1 MSWFKK
7 LMNLMFDDEP
17 SETEETI
24 DPALHK
30 NEKTQPVK
38 RRTVGRF
45 QNHQNSSAARMVS
58 RYPVEG
64 KFRFPLIDDQE
75 EIGRYSAAR
84 KQSYSKKQDREE
96 HEATAYTRE
105 RQKEKPSKEEMS
117 PPSKVEKTEPFK
129 PSEIPS
135 PIYGFGGRK
144 GTNKTAEGQAG
155 EKPQE
160 QGSNSKFRPSEI
172 PSPIYGFGGR
182 DKNGASSSKPPEE
195 RSKGGFMPSQ
205 VPSPIYG
212 YGERKP
218 DTIINPGLWKL
229 SEIQKKKMPDP
240 VLMEELLKEPAA
252 SKEPVI
258 LSEEEVRNLP
268 VRDIQEE
275 KAEEPMAKPVPQMVK
290 EPVLIIDEFRKET
303 IEPAQAELLPE
314 PEPIQPAEPFE
325 ERKNELVV
333 VHETP
338 EEVVFELPPESQE
351 LKESEDEQQ
360 MEPAISEV
368 EEPKALEPE
377 EEVMIELPAEE
388 HELKKTEAEQQM
400 EPPIAAIEEP
410 TVLEPKE
417 EEVPAVTNRIK
428 TDQEEE
434 VLMEKPA
441 SQEPE
446 AKEEAVTRRETEKKP
461 GGTYIPFNVLM
472 LKKDRKP
479 AASAPVATR
488 PAAPVESSVK
498 TAEVA
503 PVMEEEADLSF
514 PPLELLQNP
523 PVQEEDD
530 SLWMEEQ
537 RDLLQLTLDNFNV
550 NAKVVNM
557 TKGPSVTRLE
567 VQPAPGVKVNKI
579 TNLSDDIKLSL
590 SAKDIRI
597 EAPIPGKN
605 TIGIEVPNRY
615 SQPVFLREILQ
626 SGEFRDSTSPLTVA
640 LGLDLSGEPIVTDLQ
655 KMPHG
660 LIAGATGSGKSVC
673 INSILVSLMYKAS
686 PDDVR
691 LLLIDPKMVELA
703 PYNAIPHLVTPVIT
717 DPKEAT
723 TALKWTVEE
732 MERRYEAFAR
742 HGVRDIKRFN
752 DKMKREQLYANKMP
766 YIVVVIDELA
776 DLMMVSPQD
785 VEEAI
790 CRIAQKARACGIHLL
805 VATQRPSVDVIT
817 GLIKANI
824 PTRTAFAVSSAV
836 DSRTIIDMSGA
847 ERLLG
852 KGDMLFLEN
861 GSSKAVRIQGN
872 FVSDD
877 EIERVT
883 AFVKEQHPTNY
894 LFSREELIQSNQTVE
909 PEDDLFEE
917 ACYYVLDVGA
927 ASSSSIQR
935 RFRVGYNRAARLVE
949 MMEGFGLVS
958 EAMGSKPR
966 TVLMTSDE
974 FQSKLYSEAEV

>member
-7 LMNLMFDDEP
+7 MMNFMFDDEP
-17 SETEETI
+17 SETEESI
-24 DPALHK
+24 NQEIHK
-30 NEKTQPVK
+30 QEKTESGNQ
-38 RRTVGRF
+38 RTVGRF
-45 QNHQNSSAARMVS
+45 QNGQNNSAPRMVS
-58 RYPVEG
+58 RYPSEG
-64 KFRFPLIDDQE
+64 KFRFPLVSDE
-75 EIGRYSAAR
+75 EELGTYRSARAN
-84 KQSYSKKQDREE
+84 KPSYSK
-96 HEATAYTRE
+96 APAYKNVKETYQPALE
-105 RQKEKPSKEEMS
+105 QKKEIPIKEKQSSASKEE
-117 PPSKVEKTEPFK
+117 KARVFK

-135 PIYGFGGRK
+135 PIYGFGSREGRIGK
-144 GTNKTAEGQAG
+144 ENSNTADNRY
-155 EKPQE
+155 
-160 QGSNSKFRPSEI
+160 SNPSSKSQFRPTEI
-172 PSPIYGFGGR
+172 PSPIYGFGSR
-182 DKNGASSSKPPEE
+182 DKGSKDNKEE
-195 RSKGGFMPSQ
+195 SIPTAYEKRPKSNFKPSQ

-212 YGERKP
+212 YGERRP
-218 DTIINPGLWKL
+218 DTILNPGLWKL
-229 SEIQKKKMPDP
+229 SEIQKKKIPDNE
-240 VLMEELLKEPAA
+240 LMEELLKEPITI
-252 SKEPVI
+252 KEPVVLQRDEEVEPPVLHEEKEEQPLGLVRSKDEPILLLDEFKKDTIELTGPSEPVIQLESSPELKTERKAVEQRMEESLPALETETVYESLNSEPIVMESASAEPESETELESEPMEEYHEQPEEI
-258 LSEEEVRNLP
+258 LSPAVEERQREV
-268 VRDIQEE
+268 
-275 KAEEPMAKPVPQMVK
+275 AEHQK
-290 EPVLIIDEFRKET
+290 EPV
-303 IEPAQAELLPE
+303 
-314 PEPIQPAEPFE
+314 
-325 ERKNELVV
+325 
-333 VHETP
+333 
-338 EEVVFELPPESQE
+338 
-351 LKESEDEQQ
+351 
-360 MEPAISEV
+360 
-368 EEPKALEPE
+368 
-377 EEVMIELPAEE
+377 
-388 HELKKTEAEQQM
+388 
-400 EPPIAAIEEP
+400 
-410 TVLEPKE
+410 
-417 EEVPAVTNRIK
+417 
-428 TDQEEE
+428 
-434 VLMEKPA
+434 
-441 SQEPE
+441 
-446 AKEEAVTRRETEKKP
+446 KKP
-461 GGTYIPFNVLM
+461 GGSYVPFNVLM

-479 AASAPVATR
+479 ADRQPEVKNSLVKKEQAVRHSPEPVSAS
-488 PAAPVESSVK
+488 
-498 TAEVA
+498 
-503 PVMEEEADLSF
+503 SF
-514 PPLELLQNP
+514 PQLDLLHHP

-550 NAKVVNM
+550 NARVVNI

-605 TIGIEVPNRY
+605 TIGIEVPNRH
-615 SQPVFLREILQ
+615 SQAVYLREILQ
-626 SGEFRDSTSPLTVA
+626 SEEFRESSSPLTVA
-640 LGLDLSGEPIVTDLQ
+640 LGLDLSGSPIVTDLQ

-686 PDDVR
+686 PEDVR
-691 LLLIDPKMVELA
+691 LLLVDPKMVELA

-742 HGVRDIKRFN
+742 NGVRDIKRYN
-752 DKMKREQLYANKMP
+752 DKMKSEQLYANKMP

-805 VATQRPSVDVIT
+805 LATQRPSVDVIT

-824 PTRTAFAVSSAV
+824 PTRAAFAVSSAI
-836 DSRTIIDMSGA
+836 DSRTIIDISGA

-852 KGDMLFLEN
+852 RGDMLFMEN

-872 FVSDD
+872 FVSDE

-883 AFVKEQHPTNY
+883 AFVKEQYPTHY

-909 PEDDLFEE
+909 QEDDLFEE

-949 MMEGFGLVS
+949 MMEAFGLVS

-966 TVLMTSDE
+966 NVLMSQEE
-974 FQSKLYSEAEV
+974 FQSKMFSEAEV

>member
-30 NEKTQPVK
+30 DEKTEPVK
-38 RRTVGRF
+38 KRTVGRF

-58 RYPVEG
+58 RYPAEG

-75 EIGRYSAAR
+75 EIGRHTPAR
-84 KQSYSKKQDREE
+84 KQSYTKKQADREGQ
-96 HEATAYTRE
+96 EAIKYSRE
-105 RQKEKPSKEEMS
+105 RQKETPAKEDLSQPPLKEE
-117 PPSKVEKTEPFK
+117 KTQPFK

-135 PIYGFGGRK
+135 PIYGFGSRN
-144 GTNKTAEGQAG
+144 GTHRVESGQAG
-155 EKPQE
+155 ENRYREQE
-160 QGSNSKFRPSEI
+160 SNSKFRPSEI
-172 PSPIYGFGGR
+172 PSPVYGFSGR
-182 DKNGASSSKPPEE
+182 NKNGPNPSKTTEE
-195 RSKGGFMPSQ
+195 RPKGSFMPSE

-229 SEIQKKKMPDP
+229 SEIQKQKMPDP
-240 VLMEELLKEPAA
+240 ALMEELLTEPVS

-258 LSEEEVRNLP
+258 LSEEEVRNMP
-268 VRDIQEE
+268 VTEE
-275 KAEEPMAKPVPQMVK
+275 KNEDLIAESVPQMEK
-290 EPVLIIDEFRKET
+290 EPVLLIDEFRKET
-303 IEPAQAELLPE
+303 IEPAQTELLPE
-314 PEPIQPAEPFE
+314 PQPEPPAEPFE
-325 ERKNELVV
+325 ERRIEPVSDDV
-333 VHETP
+333 QED
-338 EEVVFELPPESQE
+338 EMIFELPPERMD
-351 LKESEDEQQ
+351 LKEAEDEQIGLNG
-360 MEPAISEV
+360 EAV
-368 EEPKALEPE
+368 EEATALEPE
-377 EEVMIELPAEE
+377 EEGAPAFANRIRNDQEGAN
-388 HELKKTEAEQQM
+388 LAAE
-400 EPPIAAIEEP
+400 PAKGPS
-410 TVLEPKE
+410 LKE
-417 EEVPAVTNRIK
+417 EEV
-428 TDQEEE
+428 
-434 VLMEKPA
+434 
-441 SQEPE
+441 
-446 AKEEAVTRRETEKKP
+446 TRREPEKKP

-472 LKKDRKP
+472 LKKDRNRTANHP
-479 AASAPVATR
+479 AEKKTP
-488 PAAPVESSVK
+488 APVESKATGS
-498 TAEVA
+498 TVA
-503 PVMEEEADLSF
+503 PIPAEDADLSF

-523 PVQEEDD
+523 PIQEEDD
-530 SLWMEEQ
+530 SFWMEEQ

-626 SGEFRDSTSPLTVA
+626 SEEFRNSSSPLTVA
-640 LGLDLSGEPIVTDLQ
+640 LGLDLSGDPIVTDLQ

-691 LLLIDPKMVELA
+691 LLLVDPKMVELA

-852 KGDMLFLEN
+852 RGDMLFLEN

-883 AFVKEQHPTNY
+883 AFVKEQHSTNY

-909 PEDDLFEE
+909 QEDDLFEE
-917 ACYYVLDVGA
+917 ACYYVLDMGA

-949 MMEGFGLVS
+949 MMEAFGLVS

-966 TVLMTSDE
+966 TVLMTNEE

>member
-30 NEKTQPVK
+30 NEKTEPVK
-38 RRTVGRF
+38 GRTVGRF

-75 EIGRYSAAR
+75 EIGRHTPAR
-84 KQSYSKKQDREE
+84 KQSYAKKQTGREGQE
-96 HEATAYTRE
+96 TARYTRE
-105 RQKEKPSKEEMS
+105 RQKENLSKEEPAK
-117 PPSKVEKTEPFK
+117 PPLKEEKTQPFK

-135 PIYGFGGRK
+135 PIYGFGSRN
-144 GTNKTAEGQAG
+144 GTNQVGSGQAG
-155 EKPQE
+155 ENRYSAQD
-160 QGSNSKFRPSEI
+160 SNSKFRPSEI
-172 PSPIYGFGGR
+172 PSPVYGFGGR
-182 DKNGASSSKPPEE
+182 DKSGQSPSKKTEE
-195 RSKGGFMPSQ
+195 RPKGGFMPSQ

-212 YGERKP
+212 YRERKP
-218 DTIINPGLWKL
+218 DTIVNPGLWKL

-240 VLMEELLKEPAA
+240 ALMEELLKEPV
-252 SKEPVI
+252 SGKEPVI
-258 LSEEEVRNLP
+258 LSEEEGRNLP
-268 VRDIQEE
+268 VAQEKME
-275 KAEEPMAKPVPQMVK
+275 DPIEEPIPQMQMKK
-290 EPVLIIDEFRKET
+290 EPVLLIDEFRKET

-314 PEPIQPAEPFE
+314 PQLELPAEPSE
-325 ERKNELVV
+325 ARGNELHVAQL
-333 VHETP
+333 P
-338 EEVVFELPPESQE
+338 GDEVIFELPPERMD
-351 LKESEDEQQ
+351 LKEPEDEQIEQ
-360 MEPAISEV
+360 VQVVAEV
-368 EEPKALEPE
+368 EEPTALEPE
-377 EEVMIELPAEE
+377 EE
-388 HELKKTEAEQQM
+388 EAS
-400 EPPIAAIEEP
+400 AVKNR
-410 TVLEPKE
+410 TV
-417 EEVPAVTNRIK
+417 
-428 TDQEEE
+428 TDQEDANLIAEPALPEPSLKEE
-434 VLMEKPA
+434 V
-441 SQEPE
+441 
-446 AKEEAVTRRETEKKP
+446 VTRREPEKKP
-461 GGTYIPFNVLM
+461 GGSYIPFNVLM
-472 LKKDRKP
+472 LKKDRKSTANHTGDKKTP
-479 AASAPVATR
+479 S
-488 PAAPVESSVK
+488 PVETKATVN
-498 TAEVA
+498 EVTPISA
-503 PVMEEEADLSF
+503 EEADLSF

-605 TIGIEVPNRY
+605 TIGIEVPNLY

-626 SGEFRDSTSPLTVA
+626 TEEFRNSSSPLTVA
-640 LGLDLSGEPIVTDLQ
+640 LGLDLSGDPIVTDLQ

-673 INSILVSLMYKAS
+673 INSILISLMYKAS
-686 PDDVR
+686 PEDVR
-691 LLLIDPKMVELA
+691 LLLVDPKMVELA

-852 KGDMLFLEN
+852 RGDMLFLEN

-883 AFVKEQHPTNY
+883 AFVKEQHSTNY

-909 PEDDLFEE
+909 QEDDLFEE
-917 ACYYVLDVGA
+917 ACYYVLDMGA

-949 MMEGFGLVS
+949 MMEAFGLVS

-966 TVLMTSDE
+966 TVLMTNEE